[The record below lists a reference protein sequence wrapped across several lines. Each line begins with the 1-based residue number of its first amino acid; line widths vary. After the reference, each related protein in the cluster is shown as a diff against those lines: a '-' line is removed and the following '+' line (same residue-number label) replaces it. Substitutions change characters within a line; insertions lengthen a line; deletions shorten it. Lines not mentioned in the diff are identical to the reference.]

1 MLLTD
6 RPRRLTL
13 MAAALASSALLSACD
28 TLDEW
33 SAEEY
38 QHKCESLGMLPA
50 FSLSALV
57 QTGQRGGLLTLEGQA
72 FTRRRA
78 SSWSAWLRLA

>member
-28 TLDEW
+28 TLDAW

-38 QHKCESLGMLPA
+38 QHKCESLGIHPGSPSYEPCILQQQK
-50 FSLSALV
+50 LDE
-57 QTGQRGGLLTLEGQA
+57 EGIQHSMD
-72 FTRRRA
+72 RA
-78 SSWSAWLRLA
+78 AQQKHHK